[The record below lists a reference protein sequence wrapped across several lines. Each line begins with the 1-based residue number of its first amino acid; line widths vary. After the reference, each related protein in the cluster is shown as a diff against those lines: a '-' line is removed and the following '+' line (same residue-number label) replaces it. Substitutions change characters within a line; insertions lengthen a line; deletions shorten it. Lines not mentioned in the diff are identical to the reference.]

1 MTLRIVK
8 PGMLTTVQDLG
19 RFGYQRFGVNPNG
32 AMDRAAA
39 RIANLLV
46 GNQENAAVIETHFPA
61 FEAVFERETVAAI
74 AGADFSAEIDGI
86 PIAAWSTVHAREGS
100 TLRFRAKTL
109 GNRAYLAVQG
119 GFEANIWLGSA
130 STNLV
135 AELGGYEGR
144 KLAAGDRVHS
154 ASSRCDLRA
163 LHRRASPTL
172 VPLYRSFPTVR
183 VVAGAE
189 FSHLDDVSQK
199 ALIEHD
205 FVVSTRSDRMG
216 FRLDGQ
222 ALSRND
228 ESEIVS
234 SAVTCGTIQLL
245 PDGST
250 ILLMADHQT
259 TGGYPRLA
267 HVITRDLPLA
277 AQLGPGDK
285 IAFHIVDI
293 EHAEA
298 LAAEFELDLAKFRV
312 ATGSR

>member
-8 PGMLTTVQDLG
+8 PGMLTTIQDLG
-19 RFGYQRFGVNPNG
+19 RVGFQRFGINPNG

-46 GNQENAAVIETHFPA
+46 GNDENRAVIETHFPA
-61 FEAVFERETVAAI
+61 CEAVFESETVAAI
-74 AGADFSAEIDGI
+74 AGADLAAEIDGV
-86 PIAAWSTVHAREGS
+86 PVAAWSTFHAREGS

-119 GFEANIWLGSA
+119 GFSADEWLGSA

-135 AELGGYEGR
+135 AGLGGHEGR
-144 KLAAGDRVHS
+144 KLASGDVIRFADPRS
-154 ASSRCDLRA
+154 DKRA
-163 LHRRASPTL
+163 LHRRAAASL
-172 VPLYRSFPTVR
+172 IPLYRPFPTVR
-183 VVAGAE
+183 VIAGAE
-189 FSHLDDVSQK
+189 FAQLDDATQK
-199 ALIEHD
+199 AFVEHD
-205 FVVSTRSDRMG
+205 FVVSNRSDRMG
-216 FRLDGQ
+216 FRLEGHK
-222 ALSRND
+222 LSRTD
-228 ESEIVS
+228 EGEIVS
-234 SAVTCGTIQLL
+234 SAVSCGTIQLL

-267 HVITRDLPLA
+267 HVIARDLPLA

-285 IAFHIVDI
+285 LAFHLVDI

-298 LAAEFELDLAKFRV
+298 LAAEFELEIAKFRV
-312 ATGSR
+312 ATALR